1 MPETACLAPSRK
13 VAGKTA
19 KAVATAVPPRR
30 QRVRDRN
37 QALLLRAAER
47 VFARAGFAG
56 ATVADI
62 AREAG
67 VPKANLHYYYPE
79 KRDLYRAVLD
89 NIMAL
94 WLGET
99 DGFTPEAEPLAALEA
114 YLRAKMRF
122 SRDYPDASRVFANE
136 ILHGAPEIGGYLRGA
151 LRKLVASKAAVV
163 NAWIREGRIAPL
175 DPVHLF
181 FAMWAVTQTYADFDT
196 QVAAVLGVR
205 KVSAQQHAQA
215 TEAVVDLFLR
225 AADPG
230 VAARSMISSK
240 AR

>member
-1 MPETACLAPSRK
+1 MAA
-13 VAGKTA
+13 
-19 KAVATAVPPRR
+19 PPRR

-37 QALLLRAAER
+37 QAVLLRAAER

-89 NIMAL
+89 NILAL

-99 DGFTPEAEPLAALEA
+99 DVFAPDAEPLVALEH
-114 YLRAKMRF
+114 YIRAKMRF

-151 LRKLVASKAAVV
+151 LRNLVASKAAVINV
-163 NAWIREGRIAPL
+163 WISEGSIAPL

-205 KVSAQQHAQA
+205 KVSERRHEDA
-215 TEAVVDLFLR
+215 TEAAVALFLR
-225 AADPG
+225 AARPD
-230 VAARSMISSK
+230 AAGRQTPSVN
-240 AR
+240 ATNAA

>member
-1 MPETACLAPSRK
+1 MPETGCLAPSK
-13 VAGKTA
+13 KAAGKAA
-19 KAVATAVPPRR
+19 KAVVTPAPRMR
-30 QRVRDRN
+30 RVRDRN
-37 QALLLRAAER
+37 QGLLLRAAER

-56 ATVADI
+56 ATVAEI

-89 NIMAL
+89 NILAL

-99 DGFTPEAEPLAALEA
+99 DAFTPEAEPLAALEA
-114 YLRAKMRF
+114 YVRAKMRF

-136 ILHGAPEIGGYLRGA
+136 LLHGAPEIGAYLRGA
-151 LRKLVASKAAVV
+151 LRKLVASKAAVID
-163 NAWIREGRIAPL
+163 AWISEGRIAPL

-181 FAMWAVTQTYADFDT
+181 FSIWAVTQTYADFDT

-205 KVSAQQHAQA
+205 QVSARQHAEA
-215 TEAVVDLFLR
+215 TEAAVALFLR
-225 AADPG
+225 AARPDA
-230 VAARSMISSK
+230 VASRTTSGKLA
-240 AR
+240 